1 MWNYREGGGEGG
13 RAAGDGAGGGGG
25 EEAVQAMSTARTLH
39 VHRHAGLTGE
49 VRPGRCAGHTARPDV
64 ARAPLRRPEQ
74 GTLVSTY
81 AASAS

>member
-1 MWNYREGGGEGG
+1 VWNYREGGGEGG
-13 RAAGDGAGGGGG
+13 RAAAGDGGGGG

-49 VRPGRCAGHTARPDV
+49 VRPGRCAGHSARPDV